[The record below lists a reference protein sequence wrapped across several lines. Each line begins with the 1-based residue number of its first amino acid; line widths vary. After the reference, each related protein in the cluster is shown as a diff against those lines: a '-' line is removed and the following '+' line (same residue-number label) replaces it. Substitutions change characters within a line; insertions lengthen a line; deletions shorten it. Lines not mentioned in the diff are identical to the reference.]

1 MGAVPVLQAVASL
14 LLSRML
20 ARLLLRQ
27 SGSLNSIR
35 ALSNGPAKD
44 KRVGLVGMG
53 HVGTA
58 VANNLLRKGFIV
70 SAITDIKP
78 ELCKGFPESVA
89 VVDSAKEVAE
99 RSDVIVTGLPKP
111 PHVKAMFE
119 GDSGLLAGMG
129 EGKVWIDDSTTDHE
143 QNKVFTEALT
153 KIGGS
158 LLEAPITGGLEALKK
173 GQMAVWVAGDKAKY
187 LDTKPILKASYSTV
201 QYTGPLGTA
210 MIPKVLSNMLCGL
223 QVCAMA
229 EAMLIA
235 KRSGLDLVEFWHSI
249 RMSAGNSF
257 LWETAGPNIFRGEY
271 HDSFPI
277 DLMNKDTL
285 LGYQMARKAEVPIE
299 VFGLM
304 QQIYARA
311 QYSLGPEVGCY
322 APPMLWEKEL
332 GESLQAP
339 GFENWSYTV
348 ENVDG
353 ALQVRHKGIAQKTGP
368 EMAKASPG
376 EGA

>member
-1 MGAVPVLQAVASL
+1 M
-14 LLSRML
+14 LSRL
-20 ARLLLRQ
+20 FLRH
-27 SGSLNSIR
+27 SVSRNSIR
-35 ALSNGPAKD
+35 ALSSGPAKE

-58 VANNLLRKGFIV
+58 VANNLLRKGFLV

-78 ELCKGFPESVA
+78 ELCQGFPDSVR

-99 RSDVIVTGLPKP
+99 LSDVIVTGLPKP
-111 PHVKAMFE
+111 PHVKQMFE
-119 GDSGLLAGMG
+119 GATGLLAGMD
-129 EGKVWIDDSTTDHE
+129 EGKVWIDHSTTDHE
-143 QNKVFTEALT
+143 QNKVFAEALS
-153 KIGGS
+153 KSGGS

-173 GQMAVWVAGDKAKY
+173 GQMAVWVAGDKESY
-187 LDTKPILKASYSTV
+187 RETKPILDASYSTV
-201 QYTGPLGTA
+201 QYTGGLGTA

-235 KRSGLDLVEFWHSI
+235 KRSGLDLVEFWHAI

-257 LWETAGPNIFRGEY
+257 LWETCGPNVFRGEY

-277 DLMNKDTL
+277 DLMNKDTQ
-285 LGYQMARKAEVPIE
+285 LGYEMARKAEVPME

-304 QQIYARA
+304 QQIYNRA
-311 QYSLGPEVGCY
+311 QHSLGPDVGCY
-322 APPMLWEKEL
+322 APPKLWENEL
-332 GESLQAP
+332 NESLQAP
-339 GFENWSYTV
+339 GFENWNYTV

-353 ALQVRHKGIAQKTGP
+353 ALQVRHMGIDLDK
-368 EMAKASPG
+368 KD
-376 EGA
+376 

>member
-1 MGAVPVLQAVASL
+1 MG
-14 LLSRML
+14 LSKMF

-78 ELCKGFPESVA
+78 ELCQGFPESVA

-129 EGKVWIDDSTTDHE
+129 EGKVWIDHSTTDHE

-187 LDTKPILKASYSTV
+187 LDTK
-201 QYTGPLGTA
+201 
-210 MIPKVLSNMLCGL
+210 
-223 QVCAMA
+223 
-229 EAMLIA
+229 
-235 KRSGLDLVEFWHSI
+235 

-257 LWETAGPNIFRGEY
+257 LWETCGPNVFRGEY

-277 DLMNKDTL
+277 DLMNKDTQ
-285 LGYQMARKAEVPIE
+285 LGYEMARKAEVPME

-304 QQIYARA
+304 QQIYNRA
-311 QYSLGPEVGCY
+311 QHSLGPDVGCY
-322 APPMLWEKEL
+322 APPKLWENEL
-332 GESLQAP
+332 NESLQAP
-339 GFENWSYTV
+339 GFENWNYTV

-353 ALQVRHKGIAQKTGP
+353 ALQVAIKIYEMGI
-368 EMAKASPG
+368 
-376 EGA
+376 

>member
-1 MGAVPVLQAVASL
+1 MSKE
-14 LLSRML
+14 
-20 ARLLLRQ
+20 ARL
-27 SGSLNSIR
+27 
-35 ALSNGPAKD
+35 
-44 KRVGLVGMG
+44 GLVGMG

-58 VANNLLRKGFIV
+58 VANNLLRHGFQV
-70 SAITDIKP
+70 TAIMDIQPK
-78 ELCKGFPESVA
+78 LCQGFPQSIK
-89 VVDSAKEVAE
+89 VVDSPKEVAQL
-99 RSDVIVTGLPKP
+99 SDVVVTGLPKP
-111 PHVKAMFE
+111 SHVKEMFY
-119 GDSGLLAGMG
+119 GDSGLLKGMSQ
-129 EGKVWIDDSTTDHE
+129 GKVWIDHSTTDHE
-143 QNKVFTEALT
+143 QNKEFQCELEKV
-153 KIGGS
+153 GGH
-158 LLEAPITGGLEALKK
+158 LLEAPITGGLEALKQ
-173 GQMAVWVAGDKAKY
+173 GQMAVWVAGDKAAY
-187 LDTKPILKASYSTV
+187 NSVVDLLKASYSTV

-285 LGYQMARKAEVPIE
+285 LGYQMAKKAEVPIE

-353 ALQVRHKGIAQKTGP
+353 ALQVRHKGIAQKEGP
-368 EMAKASPG
+368 EMAKATPG
-376 EGA
+376 EGPHH